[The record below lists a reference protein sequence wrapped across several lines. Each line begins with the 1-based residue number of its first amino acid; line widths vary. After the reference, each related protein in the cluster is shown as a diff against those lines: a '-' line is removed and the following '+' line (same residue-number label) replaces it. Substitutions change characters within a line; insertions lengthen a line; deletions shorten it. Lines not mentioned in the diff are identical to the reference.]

1 MVWREL
7 EEKIALL
14 MNELEE
20 LKALVSGS
28 MDTIGGQ
35 ELHVKETK
43 YFDAVANQLQFLPSR
58 SGGVCVHDLSS
69 S

>member
-1 MVWREL
+1 MASVKVSLSDELMVWREL

-28 MDTIGGQ
+28 MDTIGAQ
-35 ELHVKETK
+35 ELNVREPQV
-43 YFDAVANQLQFLPSR
+43 F
-58 SGGVCVHDLSS
+58 
-69 S
+69 